1 MTDRQCDS
9 FAATAARRE
18 PPARVMLARRA
29 LQLARV
35 LLLEEAQIQGNRA
48 IYGAVM
54 RATWALDTQA
64 LLLTP
69 KTATA
74 RFFRAGDDVTPPT
87 QKEPRY
93 EPFRGLIEQMQAG
106 GATA

>member
-9 FAATAARRE
+9 VAATGVRRE
-18 PPARVMLARRA
+18 PEPRVILARRA

-74 RFFRAGDDVTPPT
+74 RFFDTDGVATPSV

-93 EPFRGLIEQMQAG
+93 EPSSGLIEQMQRD

>member
-9 FAATAARRE
+9 VAATGVRRE
-18 PPARVMLARRA
+18 PEPRVLLARRA

-35 LLLEEAQIQGNRA
+35 LLLEEAQTQGNRA

-74 RFFRAGDDVTPPT
+74 RFFAVDGVVTSPA

-93 EPFRGLIEQMQAG
+93 EPVRGLIEQMQRD
-106 GATA
+106 GATT

>member
-1 MTDRQCDS
+1 MTDRQCDDN
-9 FAATAARRE
+9 AATNAAHDA
-18 PPARVMLARRA
+18 PARVKLARRA
-29 LQLARV
+29 LQIARV
-35 LLLEEAQIQGNRA
+35 LLLDEAQTQRNTA

-74 RFFRAGDDVTPPT
+74 RFFGTGDVATPPVPE
-87 QKEPRY
+87 KPRY
-93 EPFRGLIEQMQAG
+93 EPFGGLIEQIQRD

>member
-1 MTDRQCDS
+1 MTDRLCDDN
-9 FAATAARRE
+9 AATGAVDGAT
-18 PPARVMLARRA
+18 ARVQLARRA
-29 LQLARV
+29 LKIARV
-35 LLLEEAQIQGNRA
+35 LLLDEAQTQRNTA

-74 RFFRAGDDVTPPT
+74 RFFDTDGVATPSAR
-87 QKEPRY
+87 KEPRY
-93 EPFRGLIEQMQAG
+93 EPFRGLIEQIRHDS
-106 GATA
+106 ATA